1 MGSRPG
7 AAVHGDLPVMLYVVT
22 AEDEHGPAWSQ
33 HYYNLTD
40 AGRGHTEAVADDEFT
55 NVKLWEFDGN
65 KWKELK

>member
-1 MGSRPG
+1 
-7 AAVHGDLPVMLYVVT
+7 MLYVVT